1 MPLNPKVLMLLLCAF
16 SASITAT
23 VPNERTLTVQ
33 GAGAVQQEPDQA
45 RLRIQFSARAPLV
58 ITAKQQVDANAQAFT
73 KFLVGK
79 KIERQYINN
88 SLLRVRAEYPTA
100 EQPKPGFVAERE
112 VSVIFTDLT
121 MYPESLEFAA
131 TLGQVEIQPV
141 ELLHSNSADLYEQ
154 ALTAAID
161 DAKRKAG
168 ILAKQSG
175 AKVGDVLSINELSV
189 GQPRLSKMAMSAGS
203 GMETGTQ
210 MVKADVSVVFQL
222 VEP

>member
-1 MPLNPKVLMLLLCAF
+1 MQLNPKVLMLLLCTF